1 LSGKRVENWKL
12 DKGEM
17 LIQLW
22 ADERPA
28 RSKGRRRNNT
38 ILTQVSET
46 FKEPK
51 TFQYLQ
57 GQAYFTGEECIP

>member
-1 LSGKRVENWKL
+1 VGNVENWKL

-28 RSKGRRRNNT
+28 RSKG
-38 ILTQVSET
+38 
-46 FKEPK
+46 KK
-51 TFQYLQ
+51 KKKKK
-57 GQAYFTGEECIP
+57 